1 MSSCSVIMVA
11 KQGGELLFASIETV
25 LVQKSLAE
33 LIIVDNGN
41 APDIIARL
49 QQRSLSEPRIKIMP
63 LKGAGINFAKGCNA
77 AARQATSEYLLLL
90 KAGYLLPPDAI
101 ENFINT
107 LATENKAMLAG
118 GVVVGYD
125 GSMKSIFRPAIV
137 TPKSTLLDIIGIKK
151 RPKKTIPVAE
161 NVAKKIPFEVATI
174 SSACMCIR
182 AGDYKKLAGLDDEFF
197 PQDEE
202 IDFALRVQQIGGRVL
217 CVTAV
222 RVTRLP
228 TAADGI
234 SIARQLQ
241 ETKNTIRYLNKF
253 FAAHEAFGMLFLL
266 NMLIMFN
273 LFLHTVYNGI
283 REFLQDSRSYLN
295 DPKAKKLL
303 ILALGPVSVQKNEK
317 LAKKIV
323 LVTGASSQTGL
334 FVIRRLI
341 ASGAA
346 VLAVTRSDEVPYS
359 HDSLRWIKRDL
370 ANPAFDLD
378 GYLVD
383 AVVHCA
389 PLWMLPGLV
398 QALHQAEAKRI
409 IAFSSTL
416 IFSKLLA
423 ANSFEK
429 DYVHKMQNAENL
441 LAERC
446 KETGIHYTIFRP
458 TQVYGVGLDC
468 GVTSIAK
475 FIRRFGYIFVYPPAF
490 GRRQPVHVDDLANSV
505 VQAMDNETTYDKSYN
520 LSGGDV
526 LTYREMLAKLFTLF
540 GRKPQIISTSL
551 LPFALD
557 MAGKISR
564 NKFTNGEIARRMNDD
579 MVFFHDDAKRDFGF
593 HPRSFLSGGIKDIDG
608 F

>member
-11 KQGGELLFASIETV
+11 KKGGELLFAAIETV
-25 LVQKSLAE
+25 LTQKNLAE
-33 LIIVDNGN
+33 LIIIDNGN
-41 APDIIARL
+41 TPDVIARL
-49 QQRSLSEPRIKIMP
+49 QQRSLTEARIKIIP
-63 LKGAGINFAKGCNA
+63 LKGELNFAKGCNT

-90 KAGYLLPPDAI
+90 KPGYLLPPDAI
-101 ENFINT
+101 ENFIGALVAEKNSV
-107 LATENKAMLAG
+107 LCG
-118 GVVVGYD
+118 GVVTGYD
-125 GSMKSIFRPAIV
+125 GSIKTVFRPAIV
-137 TPKSTLLDIIGIKK
+137 TPKSTLMDIVGIRK
-151 RPKKTIPVAE
+151 RGQKTIPAAD
-161 NVAKKIPFEVATI
+161 NIAGKIPFEVATI

-182 AGDYKKLAGLDDEFF
+182 AGDYKKLAGLDEEFF

-217 CVTAV
+217 CVPAV
-222 RVTRLP
+222 RVTRMP
-228 TAADGI
+228 SAADQI

-253 FAAHEAFGMLFLL
+253 FSAHEPFGTLFLL
-266 NMLIMFN
+266 NLLIMFN
-273 LFLHTVYNGI
+273 LFMHMLYNGI

-295 DPKAKKLL
+295 DPQAKRL
-303 ILALGPVSVQKNEK
+303 LALATGPVNLQKNEK
-317 LAKKIV
+317 LARKIV
-323 LVTGASSQTGL
+323 LVTGATSQTGL

-346 VLAVTRSDEVPYS
+346 VLAVSRGDDIPYS
-359 HDSLRWIKRDL
+359 HESLRWIKRDL

-378 GYLVD
+378 GYCVD
-383 AVVHCA
+383 YVVHCA
-389 PLWMLPGLV
+389 PLWLLPALV
-398 QALHQAEAKRI
+398 PALHQAEAKRI

-429 DYVHKMQNAENL
+429 DYVHKLQNAENL

-446 KETGIHYTIFRP
+446 REFTINYTIFRP

-468 GVTSIAK
+468 GVSSIAK

-490 GRRQPVHVDDLANSV
+490 GRRQPVHVDDLSIAV
-505 VQAMDNETTYDKSYN
+505 VQAMDNENSYEKSYN

-526 LTYREMLAKLFTLF
+526 LTYREMLARLFTLF
-540 GRKPQIISTSL
+540 GRKQQIISTSL

-557 MAGKISR
+557 IAGKISR
-564 NKFTNGEIARRMNDD
+564 NKFINGEIARRMNDD

-593 HPRSFLSGGIKDIDG
+593 HPRGFLSGGIKDIEG